1 MRGALLSVAIS
12 VVVWVA
18 STSAQETRVGAL
30 ANRRAAGDQYG
41 WAVDYETTSAARPRH
56 HGSAA
61 PGLRRADVRAVR
73 SLRGRSGADSTAV
86 GGRRRMTRRL
96 ARARRRWPS
105 AGREAVR
112 LAQSGC
118 GAATAPWSR
127 RYCGWIRRHG
137 ARSRSACERTAST
150 RVVRTVCSVRGHGQ
164 RFGTG
169 NRRAGTGNR
178 PSGRA
183 ASRDAARGRPSPPA
197 AAAAVANAADGVE
210 SCSGSPSSTVR
221 TRPTSRRICVDFRP
235 ACSVSSPRIGCRRW
249 AVRRGWPREL
259 PGRGG
264 AESGGGPPERG
275 PPELWR
281 AAMDARDGGQSS
293 VPSKP
298 APASRPARAAGKR
311 SPGNPGATSGIS
323 TASQVN
329 RNLDGSVRR
338 RPRGRNGN
346 AHLGLG

>member
-1 MRGALLSVAIS
+1 MALTE
-12 VVVWVA
+12 WK
-18 STSAQETRVGAL
+18 
-30 ANRRAAGDQYG
+30 
-41 WAVDYETTSAARPRH
+41 
-56 HGSAA
+56 
-61 PGLRRADVRAVR
+61 
-73 SLRGRSGADSTAV
+73 
-86 GGRRRMTRRL
+86 
-96 ARARRRWPS
+96 
-105 AGREAVR
+105 
-112 LAQSGC
+112 
-118 GAATAPWSR
+118 
-127 RYCGWIRRHG
+127 
-137 ARSRSACERTAST
+137 
-150 RVVRTVCSVRGHGQ
+150 
-164 RFGTG
+164 
-169 NRRAGTGNR
+169 
-178 PSGRA
+178 
-183 ASRDAARGRPSPPA
+183 
-197 AAAAVANAADGVE
+197 

-323 TASQVN
+323 TASQVRPQPGRERAQAASRKEWERSPGSGMTIRRSTPGACKAVSIPATGLPAKRTASSAKARTQTVSGMAIGGSASQTAN
-329 RNLDGSVRR
+329 VWEGPYVDGEMNGDWVIRTTEGDVGEGPAVDGRWHGRWIIRR
-338 RPRGRNGN
+338 ENGTVEER
-346 AHLGLG
+346 LFRDGERIR